1 MTVAATGAPAYPTVF
16 QPGETFA
23 RELDAVDPLARYRD
37 LFHIPKRPDG
47 EPVLYFCGHS
57 LGLLPKAT
65 GSYITQELDAWA
77 AHGVEGHFHG
87 PAPWYTYQELFRPSI
102 GRLVG
107 AVMKETKGR
116 ADGGT
121 VTKLIRERL

>member
-1 MTVAATGAPAYPTVF
+1 MSGSRRSSD
-16 QPGETFA
+16 G
-23 RELDAVDPLARYRD
+23 LDSRRRRL
-37 LFHIPKRPDG
+37 
-47 EPVLYFCGHS
+47 
-57 LGLLPKAT
+57 
-65 GSYITQELDAWA
+65 
-77 AHGVEGHFHG
+77 
-87 PAPWYTYQELFRPSI
+87 LFRAWHRGMRETDLILGSFADVTVEQLSEAEAAEQVRQGNEKAM

>member
-1 MTVAATGAPAYPTVF
+1 DSSELEGIVDRAIEAEADAADQVRQGN
-16 QPGETFA
+16 E
-23 RELDAVDPLARYRD
+23 
-37 LFHIPKRPDG
+37 
-47 EPVLYFCGHS
+47 
-57 LGLLPKAT
+57 KA
-65 GSYITQELDAWA
+65 
-77 AHGVEGHFHG
+77 
-87 PAPWYTYQELFRPSI
+87 I